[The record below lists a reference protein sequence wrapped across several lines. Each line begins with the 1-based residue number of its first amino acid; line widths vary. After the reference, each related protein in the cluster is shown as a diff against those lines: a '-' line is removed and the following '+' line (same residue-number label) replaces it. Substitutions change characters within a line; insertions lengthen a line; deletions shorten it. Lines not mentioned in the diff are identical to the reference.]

1 MHCPQC
7 GQQVVSD
14 DVRFCNRCGFALD
27 GVKDLLS
34 PVPPDDKK
42 DLPPSWLDIRVGGDL
57 RSRRG
62 LTQAAFMLSLPLI
75 IIFLM
80 IVQGVFNVALVPQLF
95 LSKAF
100 FILLTLPILRFGY
113 AVFEAKQELNLKNRT
128 QVGART
134 RALSLPSG
142 QSVPVTDFRKN
153 GVDTAEM
160 VQPPSVTES
169 TTKLLNHR
177 QDRGCL
183 FRCWPAA
190 EPQRSDANLEW

>member
-14 DVRFCNRCGFALD
+14 GVRFCNRCGFGLD

-34 PVPPDDKK
+34 PLPPDDKT
-42 DLPPSWLDIRVGGDL
+42 DLPPGWLDIRVGGDL

-62 LTQAAFMLSLPLI
+62 LNQAAFMLLFPLI
-75 IIFLM
+75 TIFLM
-80 IVQGVFNVALVPQLF
+80 IMQGVFNFALVPQLF

-113 AVFEAKQELNLKNRT
+113 AVFEAKLELNKKNRT
-128 QVGART
+128 QVGAKT
-134 RALSLPSG
+134 RVLSLPSEEI
-142 QSVPVTDFRKN
+142 VPVTDFRKN
-153 GVDTAEM
+153 VVDTAEM

-169 TTKLLNHR
+169 TTKLLNQR
-177 QDRGCL
+177 QDR
-183 FRCWPAA
+183 
-190 EPQRSDANLEW
+190 Q

>member
-14 DVRFCNRCGFALD
+14 AVSFCNRCGFALD

-34 PVPPDDKK
+34 PVPPDEQE

-62 LTQAAFMLSLPLI
+62 LTQAALMLSLPLI

-80 IVQGVFNVALVPQLF
+80 AMQGVFNVALVPQLF
-95 LSKAF
+95 LGKAF
-100 FILLTLPILRFGY
+100 FILLTLPILRFAY
-113 AVFEAKQELNLKNRT
+113 AVFEAKQEMDLKNRKE
-128 QVGART
+128 VGGRT
-134 RALSLPSG
+134 HALSLPAG

-153 GVDTAEM
+153 AIDTAEM
-160 VQPPSVTES
+160 VQPASVTES
-169 TTKLLNHR
+169 TTKLL
-177 QDRGCL
+177 D
-183 FRCWPAA
+183 
-190 EPQRSDANLEW
+190 QRENSQ

>member
-14 DVRFCNRCGFALD
+14 AVSYCNRCGFALD

-34 PVPPDDKK
+34 PDEKE

-62 LTQAAFMLSLPLI
+62 LAQAALMLSLPLI

-80 IVQGVFNVALVPQLF
+80 AMQGVFNVALVPQIF
-95 LSKAF
+95 LGKAF
-100 FILLTLPILRFGY
+100 FILLTLPILRFAY
-113 AVFEAKQELNLKNRT
+113 AVFEAKQEMDLKSRT
-128 QVGART
+128 QIGART
-134 RALSLPSG
+134 RALSLPAG
-142 QSVPVTDFRKN
+142 QSVPLTDFRKN
-153 GVDTAEM
+153 AIDTAEM

-169 TTKLLNHR
+169 TTKLL
-177 QDRGCL
+177 D
-183 FRCWPAA
+183 
-190 EPQRSDANLEW
+190 QRENS

>member
-7 GQQVVSD
+7 GQHVVSD
-14 DVRFCNRCGFALD
+14 GVRFCNRCGFALD

-42 DLPPSWLDIRVGGDL
+42 DLPPSWLDIRVGGDP

-62 LTQAAFMLSLPLI
+62 LTQAALMLSLPLI
-75 IIFLM
+75 MIFLM
-80 IVQGVFNVALVPQLF
+80 ILQGVFNVALVPQLL

-100 FILLTLPILRFGY
+100 FILLTLPILRFAY
-113 AVFEAKQELNLKNRT
+113 AVFEAKQEMNLKNRM
-128 QVGART
+128 QVSAST

-142 QSVPVTDFRKN
+142 QSVPVTDFRKDS
-153 GVDTAEM
+153 VDTAEM

-169 TTKLLNHR
+169 TTKLLDQR
-177 QDRGCL
+177 QNR
-183 FRCWPAA
+183 
-190 EPQRSDANLEW
+190 Q

>member
-113 AVFEAKQELNLKNRT
+113 AVFEAKQEVNLKNRT
-128 QVGART
+128 EVGAQT

-177 QDRGCL
+177 QDR
-183 FRCWPAA
+183 
-190 EPQRSDANLEW
+190 Q

>member
-14 DVRFCNRCGFALD
+14 AVRFCNRCGFALD

-34 PVPPDDKK
+34 PVPPDDK

-62 LTQAAFMLSLPLI
+62 LTQAALMLSLPLI

-80 IVQGVFNVALVPQLF
+80 MLQGVFNVAFVPQLL
-95 LSKAF
+95 LSKFF

-113 AVFEAKQELNLKNRT
+113 AVFEAKQEMDLKNRI

-134 RALSLPSG
+134 RALSLPAG
-142 QSVPVTDFRKN
+142 QRVAVTDFQKN
-153 GVDTAEM
+153 AIDTAEM
-160 VQPPSVTES
+160 AQPASVTES
-169 TTKLLNHR
+169 TTKLLNQR
-177 QDRGCL
+177 QN
-183 FRCWPAA
+183 PK
-190 EPQRSDANLEW
+190 